1 MKEGK
6 LEKMKTNAMRILDQ
20 KKVKYEVHEYDI
32 SDGKI
37 DGISVAEKTGTDPAR
52 VFKTLVTQGTSKNY
66 YVFVVPVLE
75 ELDLKEAARVSG
87 EKKIEMIP
95 MKDLL
100 KITGYIKGGCSPIGM
115 KKNFK
120 TFIHK
125 SSMEHETIMVSGGKQ
140 GLQIELVPAALEGT
154 LPFSALYPQD
164 KFS

>member
-1 MKEGK
+1 
-6 LEKMKTNAMRILDQ
+6 MKTNAMRILDQ
-20 KKVKYEVHEYDI
+20 KKITYKVNEYDI
-32 SDGKI
+32 SDGRI
-37 DGISVAEKTGTDPAR
+37 DGISVAEKTGADPAK

-66 YVFVVPVLE
+66 YVFVIPVLD

-140 GLQIELVPAALEGT
+140 GLQIELAPGELKGT
-154 LPFSALYPQD
+154 LPFSALYPQG
-164 KFS
+164 